1 MLTDVSWGISRIDEV
16 TISYHLLP
24 YWSPIALSTTAIQ
37 VSTVTDN
44 IIYTHTHKYVDSHMM
59 CIMLTSVISVT
70 QVETLQLTFS
80 SLKTLFQRINKLKIS
95 IAYFQY
101 LCAKSYNNQ
110 TIRDNSTNFIHY
122 DLIRVILPN
131 HRIIFVIWIGWIK
144 FLRKIRYKGIH
155 LVGFHTMS

>member
-101 LCAKSYNNQ
+101 LCW
-110 TIRDNSTNFIHY
+110 DNSTNFIHY